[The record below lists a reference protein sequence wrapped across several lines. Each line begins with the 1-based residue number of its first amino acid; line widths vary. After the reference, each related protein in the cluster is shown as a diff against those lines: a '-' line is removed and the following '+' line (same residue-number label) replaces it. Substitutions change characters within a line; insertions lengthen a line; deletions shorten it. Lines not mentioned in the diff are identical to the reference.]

1 MTKKISNT
9 DRYQHTPAQIMAM
22 LQNSD
27 YLTEKYTALGDIQFD
42 VVEQTATDGSYVL
55 RIDREVEANLPDF
68 VKKFKET
75 NAMSQTESWA
85 ADGDSWSATM
95 TIDASP
101 AKMTGK
107 QVIKPVGDGECDW
120 TVEMEIKVGVPLVGK
135 KIEKVIAEE
144 SMKQFGLEYQFNQQW
159 LANNSA

>member
-1 MTKKISNT
+1 M
-9 DRYQHTPAQIMAM
+9 
-22 LQNSD
+22 
-27 YLTEKYTALGDIQFD
+27 
-42 VVEQTATDGSYVL
+42 
-55 RIDREVEANLPDF
+55 EANLPDF